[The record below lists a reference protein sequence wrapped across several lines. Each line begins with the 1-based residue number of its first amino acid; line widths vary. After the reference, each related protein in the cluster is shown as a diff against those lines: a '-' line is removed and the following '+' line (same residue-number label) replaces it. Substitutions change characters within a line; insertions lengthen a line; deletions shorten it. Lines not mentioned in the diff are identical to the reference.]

1 MNVNGSSN
9 HNVSRLY
16 KVALLALIV
25 SLSALVVAQYQE
37 APMLTEQVEA
47 GNLPAVEE
55 RLPANPLVV
64 EVVEEIGDYGGT
76 WNTGLLGGGDFGWF
90 QRTIAYENLVRWNPD
105 WTGVVPN
112 IAESF
117 EVNDNA
123 TEYTFKLR
131 EGMKWSDGA
140 PFTADDIMF
149 WYEDVFNN
157 EEITPDKGVNAPVV
171 EKVNDYEVKFI
182 FEEPKGTFLQET
194 ASVGCPHTCFPA
206 HYMKQFHANYT
217 DEAELQAKVDEAGA
231 ADWVALIRTKA
242 VDRND
247 SLANHEKPTLY
258 PWIFQNSYGDG
269 SNRVVAERNPYYF
282 KVDAEGNQLPYIDT
296 VSFELFDD
304 AEVFLLKILNG
315 EIDLQD
321 RHIATDINK
330 PVIFDNQEAGNY
342 RLFET
347 RKAEMNHSLLALN
360 LNSQDPV
367 KREVFNDI
375 NFRIGLSHAIDRQEV
390 IDVVFVG
397 QGEPWQAAPLEG
409 TPFYNETL
417 AKQYTEYDPDLANE
431 YLDKVMPEKD
441 AEGFRIGPD
450 GNRFTFIMEITEGFT
465 AWAPD
470 VMELVKGYWN
480 DVGVDVQV
488 KNEDRSLMFDRF
500 PLGVHD
506 AMLWQGDGGSNDA
519 LLRGFWYLPMTA
531 RNESGFAMWAPN
543 WGTWAQ
549 GVSTAPDQSVK
560 PEEPPQAIKDQVEL
574 YKQLLATGDQ
584 EEQIELY
591 KQILDIAQENFWVMG
606 IGTYG
611 PGYGVANNNLRN
623 VPETMPHAWL
633 FPTPAPTN
641 PEQYFFVNG
650 DG

>member
-1 MNVNGSSN
+1 MCSLARNA
-9 HNVSRLY
+9 SRLI
-16 KVALLALIV
+16 AMLALTILFGMV
-25 SLSALVVAQYQE
+25 FAQYQE
-37 APMLTEQVEA
+37 APMLAEQVAA

-55 RLPANPLVV
+55 RLPSNPLML

-90 QRTIAYENLVRWNPD
+90 QRTVAYENLVNWNRD

-117 EVNDNA
+117 EVNDDA
-123 TEYTFKLR
+123 TEYSFKLR
-131 EGMKWSDGA
+131 EGMKWSDGV

-149 WYEDVFNN
+149 WYEDIQLN
-157 EEITPDKGVNAPVV
+157 EELTPDRGSNPPTVV
-171 EKVNDYEVKFI
+171 KVSDYEVKFV
-182 FEEPKGTFLQET
+182 FEEPNGIFLQGA
-194 ASVGCPHTCFPA
+194 ASVGCAHTCFPA
-206 HYMKQFHANYT
+206 HYLKQFHADYV
-217 DEAELQAKVDEAGA
+217 DEAELQAKIDEAGQ
-231 ADWVALIRTKA
+231 ADWVSLIRSKG

-247 SLANHEKPTLY
+247 SLANPELPVLY
-258 PWIFQNSYGDG
+258 AWVFKNAYGDG
-269 SNRVVAERNPYYF
+269 STRVVAERNPYYW
-282 KVDAEGNQLPYIDT
+282 KVDAEGNQLPYIDA
-296 VSFELFDD
+296 VDFELFEN

-347 RKAEMNHSLLALN
+347 NKAEMNHSMLALN

-375 NFRIGLSHAIDRQEV
+375 NFRIGLSHAINRQEV

-397 QGEPWQAAPLEG
+397 QGEPWQGAPLRG
-409 TPFYNETL
+409 TPFFNETL

-441 AEGFRIGPD
+441 SDGYRIGPD

-470 VMELVKGYWN
+470 VMELVKSYWD

-488 KNEDRSLMFDRF
+488 KNQDRSLLFDRF
-500 PLGVHD
+500 VLGVHD
-506 AMLWQGDGGSNDA
+506 AMLWQGDGGNNDA
-519 LLRGFWYLPMTA
+519 LLRGFWYLPITA
-531 RNESGFAMWAPN
+531 RNEAGVAHWAAN

-549 GVSTAPDQSVK
+549 GISTAPDNSVQA
-560 PEEPPQAIKDQVEL
+560 EVPPQAIQDQVAL
-574 YKQLLATGDQ
+574 YKELLATGDQ
-584 EEQIELY
+584 EKQIELY
-591 KQILDIAQENFWVMG
+591 RQILDIAQENFWVMG

-611 PGYGVANNNLRN
+611 PGYGIVNNNMRN
-623 VPETMPHAWL
+623 VPQVMPHAWL
-633 FPTPAPTN
+633 FPTPAPTS
-641 PEQYFFVNG
+641 PEQYFFING

>member
-1 MNVNGSSN
+1 MNARSSLTRR
-9 HNVSRLY
+9 VSRLRMA
-16 KVALLALIV
+16 VTLVFIVGLSTLI
-25 SLSALVVAQYQE
+25 SAQE
-37 APMLTEQVEA
+37 APMLAEQVAA
-47 GNLPAVEE
+47 GNLPALED
-55 RLPANPLVV
+55 RLPTNPLVV

-90 QRTIAYENLVRWNPD
+90 QRTIAYENLVNWNPD
-105 WTGVVPN
+105 WTGVQPN
-112 IAESF
+112 IAESYS
-117 EVNDNA
+117 VNEDA
-123 TEYTFKLR
+123 TEYTFTLR
-131 EGMKWSDGA
+131 EGMKWSDGM

-149 WYEDVFNN
+149 WYNDIELNED
-157 EEITPDKGVNAPVV
+157 ITADRGSNPATVV
-171 EKVNDYEVKFI
+171 KINDYEVKFV
-182 FEEPKGTFLQET
+182 FEEPKGVFLQT
-194 ASVGCPHTCFPA
+194 AASVGCHYTCFPA
-206 HYMKQFHANYT
+206 HYLQQFHADYV
-217 DEAELQAKVDEAGA
+217 DEAALQAKIDEEGV
-231 ADWVALIRTKA
+231 ADWVALIRKKG
-242 VDRND
+242 VDRNM
-247 SLANHEKPTLY
+247 SLANPELPTLY
-258 PWIFQNSYGDG
+258 AWTFQNAYGDG
-269 SNRVVAERNPYYF
+269 STRVNAQRNPYYW
-282 KVDAEGNQLPYIDT
+282 KVDAEGNQLPYIDV
-296 VSFELFDD
+296 VSFELFDN

-321 RHIATDINK
+321 RHIATDVNK

-347 RKAEMNHSLLALN
+347 NKAEMNTSLLALN

-367 KREVFNDI
+367 KREVFNNKD
-375 NFRIGLSHAIDRQEV
+375 FRIGMSHAINRQEV

-397 QGEPWQAAPLEG
+397 QGEPWQAAPLRG
-409 TPFYNETL
+409 TPFFNETL

-441 AEGFRIGPD
+441 SDGFRIGPD

-506 AMLWQGDGGSNDA
+506 AMLWQGDGGNNDA
-519 LLRGFWYLPMTA
+519 LLRGFWYMPITA
-531 RNESGFAMWAPN
+531 ANESGFAMWAPN

-549 GVSTAPDQSVK
+549 GISTAPDGSVK
-560 PEEPPQAIKDQVEL
+560 AEEPPQAIKDQVAL
-574 YKQLLATGDQ
+574 YKELLATGDEAQ
-584 EEQIELY
+584 QIELY
-591 KQILDIAQENFWVMG
+591 KQILDIAQEEFWVMG

-611 PGYGVANNNLRN
+611 PGYGIVNNNMRN
-623 VPETMPHAWL
+623 VPQTMPHAWL
-633 FPTPAPTN
+633 FPTPAPTK
-641 PEQYFFVNG
+641 PEQYFFING